1 VKTGNRRQLGSCG
14 AATAL
19 RFRLLDGAVEAVRP
33 RRRAVR
39 LFHPAVAAAAQSSRA
54 AAGAQLLE
62 VAVGAQLLEAA
73 AGAQLLE
80 VAVGAQL
87 LEAAVGVVLPR
98 RGAVE
103 RLRLGVAA
111 AAKW

>member
-1 VKTGNRRQLGSCG
+1 VGAQL
-14 AATAL
+14 L
-19 RFRLLDGAVEAVRP
+19 VV
-33 RRRAVR
+33 
-39 LFHPAVAAAAQSSRA
+39 

-62 VAVGAQLLEAA
+62 VAA
-73 AGAQLLE
+73 
-80 VAVGAQL
+80 GAQL